1 MSVFA
6 FPETTW
12 HRSRASDFDTITFQ
26 PPKTSSPTRLEAN
39 EEKTAASDL
48 ETQIP
53 SQPHRFLHSALQ
65 RGKPEKHQF
74 NLFQT
79 NSRPLE
85 SLFSDIWATL
95 KLFAFPIVDFASF
108 VVSWSASSFL
118 IVNLTQAQAFSK
130 PPYRYTPQT
139 IGFFN
144 FAVVIGLVLGMVTA
158 GPLNDWISMRAT
170 KRNKG
175 IREPE
180 MRLPAMIPYTLIMI
194 LGNFVVGF
202 GYQYHW
208 DWRVRPLPLLLPLLS
223 QPASLTL
230 PWRID
235 RFTQANLML
244 PIPGDRY
251 HRIYVCWHSGSSPA
265 SHRIHLRHRLVQAR
279 HRLHLH
285 QYHRGQESL
294 GLWSF
299 ALYYRMEHY

>member
-6 FPETTW
+6 FPETNW
-12 HRSRASDFDTITFQ
+12 RQSRAHGSHTTTVQLSEI
-26 PPKTSSPTRLEAN
+26 SSPTRLQAN
-39 EEKTAASDL
+39 EEKMTASDP

-53 SQPHRFLHSALQ
+53 SQPHKSLHSALQ
-65 RGKPEKHQF
+65 SGNPEKTQF
-74 NLFQT
+74 NIFQT

-85 SLFSDIWATL
+85 SLFSDIWTTF

-108 VVSWSASSFL
+108 VVSWSASTFL
-118 IVNLTQAQAFSK
+118 ILNLTQAQAFSG

-144 FAVVIGLVLGMVTA
+144 LAIVIGQVLGMITA

-208 DWRVRPLPLLLPLLS
+208 DWRVRAPPLLLP
-223 QPASLTL
+223 PC
-230 PWRID
+230 
-235 RFTQANLML
+235 F
-244 PIPGDRY
+244 
-251 HRIYVCWHSGSSPA
+251 
-265 SHRIHLRHRLVQAR
+265 
-279 HRLHLH
+279 
-285 QYHRGQESL
+285 
-294 GLWSF
+294 
-299 ALYYRMEHY
+299 